1 MMSEVET
8 ITEKALKLSSPAR
21 ACIAE
26 ILLESLDFE
35 EDFPISEQWQREI
48 MKRCNEIDN
57 GNVEWLSGEMA
68 MTSLREKYL

>member
-48 MKRCNEIDN
+48 MKRC
-57 GNVEWLSGEMA
+57 
-68 MTSLREKYL
+68 KY